1 MNNKIEALLH
11 ISNKANEYFKWLL
24 YYEPQEKL
32 MFARLRDVLLMTS
45 ELTER
50 IERISDDFI
59 NKETL
64 LKCLSNELQSYI
76 YDMDANDL
84 DRMIFITRYAEKLS
98 FAIDELLERV
108 IDSISYDSNHGF
120 KIFLCKEKDDE
131 VEE

>member
-11 ISNKANEYFKWLL
+11 ISNKANEYFKELL
-24 YYEPQEKL
+24 YYEPQEEKL
-32 MFARLRDVLLMTS
+32 MFARLRDVLQMTS

-84 DRMIFITRYAEKLS
+84 YRMIFITRYAEKLS
-98 FAIDELLERV
+98 FAIEHLELEGENV
-108 IDSISYDSNHGF
+108 
-120 KIFLCKEKDDE
+120 E
-131 VEE
+131 V

>member
-24 YYEPQEKL
+24 YYEPQEEKL
-32 MFARLRDVLLMTS
+32 MFERLRDVLQMTS

-64 LKCLSNELQSYI
+64 LKCLSSELQSYI
-76 YDMDANDL
+76 YDLSETDL
-84 DRMIFITRYAEKLS
+84 DRMIFITRYADQLRVVIKDLG
-98 FAIDELLERV
+98 LE
-108 IDSISYDSNHGF
+108 G
-120 KIFLCKEKDDE
+120 DD
-131 VEE
+131 VKV

>member
-1 MNNKIEALLH
+1 MYSNAEKDDVGGSMNNKTAALIIINNKVNEH
-11 ISNKANEYFKWLL
+11 IKSIL
-24 YYEPQEKL
+24 YKEPQEEKM
-32 MFARLRDVLLMTS
+32 MFEGIRDVLQMTS

-84 DRMIFITRYAEKLS
+84 DKLIYITLYAEKLKI
-98 FAIDELLERV
+98 AVERNFN
-108 IDSISYDSNHGF
+108 DDSN
-120 KIFLCKEKDDE
+120 EEDDF
-131 VEE
+131 

>member
-24 YYEPQEKL
+24 YYEPQEEKL
-32 MFARLRDVLLMTS
+32 MFEKLRDVLLMTS

-76 YDMDANDL
+76 YDMDENDL
-84 DRMIFITRYAEKLS
+84 DRMIYITLYAEKLKI
-98 FAIDELLERV
+98 AVERNFN
-108 IDSISYDSNHGF
+108 DDSN
-120 KIFLCKEKDDE
+120 D
-131 VEE
+131 